1 MRTTTLSRKP
11 IVFTKWLIMNIGHA
25 LKVCR
30 SAKNLSLE
38 TVAKKSGFSRSYLS
52 MIESGK
58 REPTL
63 SAMEK
68 IANSLGVPLPIILF
82 VAADSYELEGIDS
95 DTVQRLSSAALAVM
109 RA

>member
-1 MRTTTLSRKP
+1 
-11 IVFTKWLIMNIGHA
+11 MNIGHA

-30 SAKNLSLE
+30 SAKKLSLGDLAGLTE
-38 TVAKKSGFSRSYLS
+38 LSPSYLS

-63 SAMEK
+63 TSIEK
-68 IANSLGVPLPIILF
+68 IASAMRVPTPILLF
-82 VAADSYELEGIDS
+82 LAADSSELEGIDPETS
-95 DTVQRLSSAALAVM
+95 RRLSAAVLGVM